1 MFMPNNT
8 KQKFSTKV
16 LKEAKEVLRGL
27 QEQTAE
33 MEGAL
38 SLLSLMNDG
47 TEGPFDRSIIR
58 ECSELITV
66 FNRLMHE
73 QEAKLR
79 HMQMMQ
85 IAVSKAEREYGRFR
99 QTCGAQSKN
108 VFKN

>member
-1 MFMPNNT
+1 MPNKT
-8 KQKFSTKV
+8 DKKFSTKV

-47 TEGPFDRSIIR
+47 AEGPFDRSILR
-58 ECSELITV
+58 ECSELINV

-99 QTCGAQSKN
+99 QTSAAQSKN